1 MSRKTKNRK
10 RRSSRTRKLGRRRMK
25 GGFWPFTSEESNYTY
40 QPQQSW
46 EEWASSLGKKTKEGA
61 TSFWDKT
68 KSTFSS
74 SDSYS
79 SSYVPSTSTYVPS
92 TSTYEPSTSTYE
104 PSTSTYVPSTSTYV
118 PSTSTYV
125 PSSST
130 YVPSSS
136 TSVPSS
142 STYVPSSSTS
152 VPSTYESS
160 TTPIQPAVTGGK
172 VKRRRKKNRT
182 KRG

>member
-1 MSRKTKNRK
+1 MSRKTKNRR

-74 SDSYS
+74 SSDSYS
-79 SSYVPSTSTYVPS
+79 
-92 TSTYEPSTSTYE
+92 
-104 PSTSTYVPSTSTYV
+104 STYVPSTSTYV
-118 PSTSTYV
+118 PSTST
-125 PSSST
+125 
-130 YVPSSS
+130 
-136 TSVPSS
+136 SVPL
-142 STYVPSSSTS
+142 
-152 VPSTYESS
+152 YESS